1 MNTDYPVALVTG
13 ASRGIGRACA
23 LELAKTGF
31 NIAVNYMRDEEG
43 ANETK
48 RMVESEGRM
57 ARIFQCDVSSYG
69 ETQELIDLIEKTMG
83 PIEVLV
89 CNAGVTRD
97 SLFLRMTEEDWDQVI
112 DTNLKGVFNV
122 TRWATR
128 PMARRKKGRIISI
141 SSVVAFT
148 GNPGQANYA
157 ASKAGIVGLTK
168 TLSRELARYTI
179 TANVVAP
186 GYISSDMT
194 DRLPHEVQERLKNQ
208 VPLGRPGTAEDVAH
222 AVAFLASDRATY
234 ITGQVL
240 FVDGGMSAGGV

>member
-1 MNTDYPVALVTG
+1 MNSDYPVALITG

-23 LELAKTGF
+23 LQLAKSGF
-31 NIAVNYMRDEEG
+31 DIAVNYVRDVEG
-43 ANETK
+43 AYETK
-48 RMVESEGRM
+48 KMVETLGRR
-57 ARIFQCDVSSYG
+57 AEVFQCDVSSYKDT
-69 ETQELIDLIEKTMG
+69 EKLIDLIEKNMG

-97 SLFLRMTEEDWDQVI
+97 SLFVRMTEEEWDLVI

-122 TRWATR
+122 TKWVTR

-157 ASKAGIVGLTK
+157 ASKAGVVGLTR
-168 TLSRELARYTI
+168 TLSKELARYTI

-194 DRLPHEVQERLKNQ
+194 DGLPQEIKEKLVGQ
-208 VPLGRPGTAEDVAH
+208 VPLGRPGTPEDVAH
-222 AVAFLASDRATY
+222 AVAFLASDEAAY

-240 FVDGGMSAGGV
+240 FVDGGMFTSGV

>member
-1 MNTDYPVALVTG
+1 MNSDYPVALITG

-23 LELAKTGF
+23 LQLAKSGF
-31 NIAVNYMRDEEG
+31 DISVNYVRDVEG
-43 ANETK
+43 AYETK
-48 RMVESEGRM
+48 KMVETLGRR
-57 ARIFQCDVSSYG
+57 AEVFQCDVSSYKDT
-69 ETQELIDLIEKTMG
+69 EKLIDLIEKNMG

-97 SLFLRMTEEDWDQVI
+97 SLFVRMTEEEWDLVI

-122 TRWATR
+122 TKWVTR

-157 ASKAGIVGLTK
+157 ASKAGVVGLTR
-168 TLSRELARYTI
+168 TLSKELARYTI

-194 DRLPHEVQERLKNQ
+194 DGLPQEIKEKLVGQ
-208 VPLGRPGTAEDVAH
+208 VPLGRPGTPEDVAH
-222 AVAFLASDRATY
+222 AVAFLASDEAAY

-240 FVDGGMSAGGV
+240 FVDGGMFTSGV

>member
-1 MNTDYPVALVTG
+1 MNSDYPVALITG

-23 LELAKTGF
+23 LQLAKSGF
-31 NIAVNYMRDEEG
+31 DIAVNYVRDVEG
-43 ANETK
+43 AHETK
-48 RMVESEGRM
+48 KMVETLGRR
-57 ARIFQCDVSSYG
+57 AGVFQCDVSSYKDT
-69 ETQELIDLIEKTMG
+69 EKLIDLIEKNMG

-97 SLFLRMTEEDWDQVI
+97 SLFVRMTEEEWDLVI

-122 TRWATR
+122 TKWVTR

-157 ASKAGIVGLTK
+157 ASKAGVVGLTR
-168 TLSRELARYTI
+168 TLSKELARYTI

-194 DRLPHEVQERLKNQ
+194 DGLPQEIKEKLVGQ
-208 VPLGRPGTAEDVAH
+208 VPLGRPGTPEDVAH
-222 AVAFLASDRATY
+222 AVAFLASDEAAY

-240 FVDGGMSAGGV
+240 FVDGGMFTSGV